1 MKYQALSPDRYHC
14 WCNALGR
21 TEFLSIS
28 FAFARGI
35 ILTSKSL
42 GVLHHDD
49 EIFIVQSSAGKNIP
63 EYAIVK
69 SDNGLN
75 RYSIAAKRLLNVEC
89 G

>member
-1 MKYQALSPDRYHC
+1 M
-14 WCNALGR
+14 
-21 TEFLSIS
+21 
-28 FAFARGI
+28 
-35 ILTSKSL
+35 TSKSL